1 MRLFRTCFPLVVAV
15 LLLVFGASR
24 AYASLPP
31 QVVPVWG
38 DPPCASTNPGTAIVC
53 GQPDFY
59 TDGCTISSNGTEAVC
74 QGYYTG
80 GRCGSRCPD
89 GPYNFVTNRRGL
101 QQQCPSNSSLNSQG
115 SCDCSSGYVQN
126 GSTCVSAQVACN
138 GFAAGMS
145 GTYYASAGGGGLN
158 LCVGGCVIRGGVSGS
173 DSSGTYFGGPY
184 TATGGTCDGSAG
196 SGGSPAAPSPTPLL
210 PGNCPGT
217 VNGVAVPGGVPCGST
232 TSGSSSSTTPGP
244 TSSSSAPDG
253 ASNGTSSSSS
263 TTCSGG
269 SCTTTTTTTTTVG
282 VGSAGGGTTTTGSSS
297 TTQPQSSFCQSNPN
311 DPQCGSSAFDGS
323 CSGGFSCKG
332 DAVAC
337 ATAKIEYES
346 TCLFNASP
354 SSSTAA
360 KYSALSSQA
369 GQPAAGAFN
378 DAQSIGNALPSAPAA
393 GAGLAD
399 MSVSFGSGASAM
411 TVSLPLGM
419 YINPHLAV
427 IRGVVT
433 AFGYVM
439 FVLIVFVRK

>member
-1 MRLFRTCFPLVVAV
+1 MRLWRVFVVVVLVC
-15 LLLVFGASR
+15 LSSASW
-24 AYASLPP
+24 ASLPP
-31 QVVPVWG
+31 ILVPQWLAG
-38 DPPCASTNPGTAIVC
+38 SCTAESPQAAITGC
-53 GQPDFY
+53 GARPDLSVR
-59 TDGCTISSNGTEAVC
+59 GCTVR
-74 QGYYTG
+74 TG
-80 GRCGSRCPD
+80 GTVADCVIYFGSDGPYNGVATAAAPISRCPD
-89 GPYNFVTNRRGL
+89 NSAG
-101 QQQCPSNSSLNSQG
+101 NSSG
-115 SCDCSSGYVQN
+115 TCDCTNGYVQS
-126 GSTCVSAQVACN
+126 GSECVSALVACN

-145 GTYYASAGGGGLN
+145 GTYYASGGGGGLS
-158 LCVGGCVIRGGVSGS
+158 LCVAGCVIRGGVSGS

-184 TATGGTCDGSAG
+184 TATGGTCDGSAA
-196 SGGSPAAPSPTPLL
+196 SSGSPAAPSPTSLL

-217 VNGVAVPGGVPCGST
+217 VNGVAVVGGVPCTST
-232 TSGSSSSTTPGP
+232 TSGGSSSTTPGP

-269 SCTTTTTTTTTVG
+269 SCTTTTTTTTTTG
-282 VGSAGGGTTTTGSSS
+282 VGSSSGGTTTTGSSS
-297 TTQPQSSFCQSNPN
+297 TTQPQTSFCQSNPN

-323 CSGGFSCKG
+323 CSAGFSCKG

-354 SSSTAA
+354 STSTAA

-378 DAQSIGNALPSAPAA
+378 DVQSIGNALPSAPAA
-393 GAGLAD
+393 GAGVAD
-399 MSVSFGSGASAM
+399 LTVPFGSGEAAM
-411 TVSLPLGM
+411 TLSVPLGT